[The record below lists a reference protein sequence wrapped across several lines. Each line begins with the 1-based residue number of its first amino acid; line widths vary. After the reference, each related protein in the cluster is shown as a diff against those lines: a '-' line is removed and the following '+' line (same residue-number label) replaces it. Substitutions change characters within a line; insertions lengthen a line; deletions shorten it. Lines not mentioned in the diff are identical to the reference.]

1 MVMTDDTRIHGID
14 TTYAPDGGLL
24 VSYVYPGA
32 LEVRLGTGMT
42 MPAADRG
49 RERRIVLGTCLHDP
63 DAQDPR
69 DDRFWRWEATTKP
82 GARIWAQHV
91 MAVDAAAV
99 RAAGARS
106 LVYEHGGEVV
116 LVWGFIPS
124 RADELELLAA
134 GFRPALATWRA
145 PATAETRR
153 LATSKAQVLPVT
165 NRGASAYAF
174 GASPR
179 IGDVPGGEVGEW
191 IEHAWM
197 RWAALMDTRGL
208 QVDRHFFEIQ
218 GPAQR
223 DGDSLVLRF
232 RKGKDDLRVLLD
244 VARHPLIYDVT
255 VSVGARGTAKHL
267 GVLRGEQRFIGLAW
281 EDFPRLVE
289 EIGRIVASPA
299 NVATTGDVAANDQP
313 RTAPQAVK
321 VEAERT
327 ASSSARARK
336 AAKKDKAT
344 ASSAVP
350 RPAMPVAPSWIEAV
364 LEHFNRAPGPRL
376 ALQRTRA
383 NGAVFVVH
391 AEGATRDRPLVSID
405 VLAEEIE
412 EVRWLDASIRGPQ
425 QDEILARMDQALEAA
440 AEAPE
445 GGRPSPLDELIVMMR
460 NRGLVQLGVDV
471 DATSKLDRTDG
482 YRPLAEALRE
492 LAEPSGITPAE
503 LQDYLERAGLMAA
516 AEVVARAVGLD
527 PPPLRTLM
535 QSLWAELDEAMPL
548 WKVPQ
553 AGPKLHVPEEC
564 LFEDGGHTIVLVAG
578 ARPQMTLQRVRV
590 RVLDRPEDS
599 ENVLVED
606 ATGSLAAGTALHR
619 GGYALF
625 RVVLGTRPLDFI
637 VELNAKVREFEA
649 TLARA
654 PQALEDVR
662 RLLFWSAAMID
673 APRCQGE
680 LKAAT
685 QRSFQLARSYY
696 ETARKRLIE
705 GRPGDAIRQM
715 HEALRRISS
724 SAAEL
729 AMNCAEGQLAITP
742 PSPLELVRPEDAAA
756 FSG

>member
-14 TTYAPDGGLL
+14 TSYAPDGGLL

-32 LEVRLGTGMT
+32 LEVRLAAGVT

-99 RAAGARS
+99 RAAGTRS
-106 LVYEHGGEVV
+106 LVYEYGGEVV

-124 RADELELLAA
+124 RADELELLAG

-145 PATAETRR
+145 PTTVDTRR
-153 LATSKAQVLPVT
+153 LATSKAQVLPV
-165 NRGASAYAF
+165 SAGAF
-174 GASPR
+174 GGAPR
-179 IGDVPGGEVGEW
+179 TGDVPGGEVGEW

-208 QVDRHFFEIQ
+208 QVERHFFEIQ

-223 DGDSLVLRF
+223 DGDTLVLRF
-232 RKGKDDLRVLLD
+232 RKGKDDLRVVLD
-244 VARHPLIYDVT
+244 AARHPLIYDVT

-267 GVLRGEQRFIGLAW
+267 GALRGEQQWAGLAW

-289 EIGRIVASPA
+289 EIGGLIAAPVPVHA
-299 NVATTGDVAANDQP
+299 ATSEPAANSEPRARLQP
-313 RTAPQAVK
+313 AK
-321 VEAERT
+321 VEP
-327 ASSSARARK
+327 RARK
-336 AAKKDKAT
+336 TTKKTKAA
-344 ASSAVP
+344 SAGP
-350 RPAMPVAPSWIEAV
+350 RPAMPVAPSWIDAV
-364 LEHFNRAPGPRL
+364 LDAFNRVPGPRL

-391 AEGATRDRPLVSID
+391 AEGATRDRSMASID
-405 VLAEEIE
+405 VLAEQIE
-412 EVRWLDASIRGPQ
+412 EVRWIDASIRSPQ
-425 QDEILARMDQALEAA
+425 QEEILARMDQALEAA

-445 GGRPSPLDELIVMMR
+445 GGRPSPLNELIAMMR

-482 YRPLAEALRE
+482 YRPLAEALRD

-516 AEVVARAVGLD
+516 AEVAGRAVGPD

-535 QSLWAELDEAMPL
+535 QTLWAELDEAMPL

-553 AGPKLHVPEEC
+553 SGPKLRVPEEC
-564 LFEDGGHTIVLVAG
+564 LFEDSGHTIVLIAG
-578 ARPQMTLQRVRV
+578 ARPQMTLQRARV
-590 RVLDRPEDS
+590 RVLERPEDS
-599 ENVLVED
+599 AMVLVED
-606 ATGSLAAGTALHR
+606 TTDSIAAGDALHR
-619 GGYALF
+619 GGDALF
-625 RVVLGTRPLDFI
+625 RVVLGKRP
-637 VELNAKVREFEA
+637 VEFLFEVNRKVREFEA

-705 GRPGDAIRQM
+705 GRPGDAVRQM

-742 PSPLELVRPEDAAA
+742 PSPLELVRPGDAAA

>member
-1 MVMTDDTRIHGID
+1 MVMSEDTRIHGID
-14 TTYAPDGGLL
+14 STYAPDGDIL

-32 LEVRLGTGMT
+32 LEVRLATGVT
-42 MPAADRG
+42 LPAADRG
-49 RERRIVLGTCLHDP
+49 RERRITLGTCSHDP
-63 DAQDPR
+63 DTEDPR

-82 GARIWAQHV
+82 GARVWAQHV
-91 MAVDAAAV
+91 MAVEAAAV
-99 RAAGARS
+99 RAAGPRS
-106 LVYEHGGEVV
+106 VVYEHGGEVV

-124 RADELELLAA
+124 RADELELLAG

-145 PATAETRR
+145 PTTAETRS
-153 LATSKAQVLPVT
+153 LAASKAQVLPVT
-165 NRGASAYAF
+165 DRGATARAF
-174 GASPR
+174 GTSSR
-179 IGDVPGGEVGEW
+179 IGDVPNGDVGEW

-197 RWAALMDTRGL
+197 RWAALMDTRGV

-244 VARHPLIYDVT
+244 AARHPLIYDVT

-267 GVLRGEQRFIGLAW
+267 GVLRDEQRFTGLAW

-289 EIGRIVASPA
+289 EIGRIVAAPA
-299 NVATTGDVAANDQP
+299 NVATTGDVAANDEP
-313 RTAPQAVK
+313 RTAPHVAK

-327 ASSSARARK
+327 PSGHARTRK
-336 AAKKDKAT
+336 AAKKAT
-344 ASSAVP
+344 ASPAVP
-350 RPAMPVAPSWIEAV
+350 RPAMPVAPSWIDAV
-364 LEHFNRAPGPRL
+364 LEHFNRSPGPRL
-376 ALQRTRA
+376 ALQRMRA

-391 AEGATRDRPLVSID
+391 AEGAPRDRPMASID
-405 VLAEEIE
+405 VLAEGIE
-412 EVRWLDASIRGPQ
+412 EVRWIDASIRSPQ
-425 QDEILARMDQALEAA
+425 QEEILARMDQALEAA

-445 GGRPSPLDELIVMMR
+445 GGRPSPLDELIAMMR

-482 YRPLAEALRE
+482 YRPLAEALRD
-492 LAEPSGITPAE
+492 LAEPRGITPAE

-516 AEVVARAVGLD
+516 AEVVGRAVGAD

-535 QSLWAELDEAMPL
+535 QTLWAELDEAMPL

-553 AGPKLHVPEEC
+553 SGPKFQVPEEC
-564 LFEDGGHTIVLVAG
+564 LFDDGGHTILLVAG

-590 RVLDRPEDS
+590 RVLERPEDS
-599 ENVLVED
+599 AMVLVED
-606 ATGSLAAGTALHR
+606 TMDTIIAGDAFHR
-619 GGYALF
+619 GGDALF
-625 RVVLGTRPLDFI
+625 RVVLGKRPVEFLF
-637 VELNAKVREFEA
+637 ELNRKVREFEA

-705 GRPGDAIRQM
+705 GRPGDAVRQM

>member
-32 LEVRLGTGMT
+32 IEVRLGTGMT

-49 RERRIVLGTCLHDP
+49 REQRIVLGTCLHDP
-63 DAQDPR
+63 DAEDPR

-82 GARIWAQHV
+82 RARIWAQHV

-165 NRGASAYAF
+165 NRGASAHAF

-289 EIGRIVASPA
+289 EIGRIVAAPVT
-299 NVATTGDVAANDQP
+299 VATTGDVAANDEP
-313 RTAPQAVK
+313 RMVK
-321 VEAERT
+321 VEAERA
-327 ASSSARARK
+327 ASSPARTRK
-336 AAKKDKAT
+336 AAGKDKAT
-344 ASSAVP
+344 ASPAVA
-350 RPAMPVAPSWIEAV
+350 RPAMSVAPSWIEAV

-391 AEGATRDRPLVSID
+391 LEGATRDRPLASID
-405 VLAEEIE
+405 VLAEEVE
-412 EVRWLDASIRGPQ
+412 EVRWIDASIRGPQ
-425 QDEILARMDQALEAA
+425 QDEILARMGQALEAA

-445 GGRPSPLDELIVMMR
+445 GGRPSPLDELIAMMR

-516 AEVVARAVGLD
+516 AEVVARAVGTD

-535 QSLWAELDEAMPL
+535 QTLWAELDEAMPL

-553 AGPKLHVPEEC
+553 SGPKLHVPEEC

-590 RVLDRPEDS
+590 RVLDRPEDR
-599 ENVLVED
+599 ETVLVED
-606 ATGSLAAGTALHR
+606 TTGSLAAGAALHR
-619 GGYALF
+619 GGYSLF
-625 RVVLGTRPLDFI
+625 RVVLGTRPLEFI

-705 GRPGDAIRQM
+705 GRPGDAVRQM

>member
-14 TTYAPDGGLL
+14 TTYAPDGGVL

-32 LEVRLGTGMT
+32 IEVRLGTGIT
-42 MPAADRG
+42 LPAADRG
-49 RERRIVLGTCLHDP
+49 RERRIALGTCLHDP

-91 MAVDAAAV
+91 MAVDATAV

-124 RADELELLAA
+124 RADELALLAA

-145 PATAETRR
+145 SATAETRR
-153 LATSKAQVLPVT
+153 LAASMAQVLPVAGT
-165 NRGASAYAF
+165 AREL
-174 GASPR
+174 
-179 IGDVPGGEVGEW
+179 GGPLPPATSDAIDHEVGEW

-208 QVDRHFFEIQ
+208 QVDRHFLEIQ

-223 DGDSLVLRF
+223 DGDTLVLRF
-232 RKGKDDLRVLLD
+232 RKGKDDLRVVMD
-244 VARHPLIYDVT
+244 AARHPLIYDVT

-267 GVLRGEQRFIGLAW
+267 GVLRGEQRFAGLAW

-289 EIGRIVASPA
+289 AIGRLLAPPA
-299 NVATTGDVAANDQP
+299 NVATTGEVAANDEP
-313 RTAPQAVK
+313 RTAPQAAK
-321 VEAERT
+321 VEAER
-327 ASSSARARK
+327 ASSGPARARK

-364 LEHFNRAPGPRL
+364 LDHFNRAPGPRL

-391 AEGATRDRPLVSID
+391 AEGATRDRPLASID

-412 EVRWLDASIRGPQ
+412 EVRWIDAAIRGPQ

-553 AGPKLHVPEEC
+553 AGPKLQVPEEC

-705 GRPGDAIRQM
+705 GRPGDAVRQM

-742 PSPLELVRPEDAAA
+742 PSPLELVHPEDAAA